1 VLMGRP
7 SSSPGTPA
15 ITPHINLGDV
25 DLPTFT
31 ETDVHDYVETHT
43 LIGEGSRSTGPW
55 RVVRVAFGDIWRDRR
70 ICRVDV
76 AGFARGA
83 SVGAF
88 VKGPG
93 ERTQLI
99 FDMRTGNFL
108 GIWHE
113 IKDSR

>member
-1 VLMGRP
+1 MGRSNP
-7 SSSPGTPA
+7 NLGTPA
-15 ITPHINLGDV
+15 ITPHISLGDSN
-25 DLPTFT
+25 LPAFT
-31 ETDVHDYVETHT
+31 ETDVRDYIETHT
-43 LIGEGSRSTGPW
+43 LIGEGNTSTGPW
-55 RVVRVAFGDIWRDRR
+55 RVVRVTFGDFWRDHR

-76 AGFARGA
+76 AGFSRLADIG
-83 SVGAF
+83 GF

-108 GIWHE
+108 GIWQE